1 MNGVQ
6 IRIRGKVQGVGFRP
20 FVWQLAQQLGVRGD
34 VCNDGDGVLVR
45 LVGDDAAFL
54 SALTRRCPPLARID
68 STETQ
73 PFVWAVAPL
82 NFTIRQ
88 SGAGSMRTQI
98 VPDAATCPACLA
110 EMNNPQD
117 RRYRYPFINCT
128 HCGPRFTIIRAMPYD
143 RPLTAMSPFP
153 LCPACAAEYRHP
165 ADRRFHAQPVAC
177 AECGPLLEWR
187 GPKGHLFGEAA
198 LDAAITR
205 LRAGDIV
212 AVKGLGGF
220 HLVCDAGNRAAVA
233 TLRAR
238 KHRPAKPL
246 AVMLAN
252 TAGLPERAIKLLASP
267 AAPIVLLDKAQVA
280 GLCDLIAPGLA
291 EVGGMLPSN
300 PLQHLLSQALA
311 RPLVMTSGNLSG
323 QIGRAHV

>member
-1 MNGVQ
+1 MHGVQ
-6 IRIRGKVQGVGFRP
+6 IRSRGKVQGVGFRP

-82 NFTIRQ
+82 DFTIRQ

-177 AECGPLLEWR
+177 AECGPRLEWR

-198 LDAAITR
+198 
-205 LRAGDIV
+205 
-212 AVKGLGGF
+212 
-220 HLVCDAGNRAAVA
+220 
-233 TLRAR
+233 
-238 KHRPAKPL
+238 
-246 AVMLAN
+246 
-252 TAGLPERAIKLLASP
+252 
-267 AAPIVLLDKAQVA
+267 
-280 GLCDLIAPGLA
+280 
-291 EVGGMLPSN
+291 
-300 PLQHLLSQALA
+300 
-311 RPLVMTSGNLSG
+311 
-323 QIGRAHV
+323 